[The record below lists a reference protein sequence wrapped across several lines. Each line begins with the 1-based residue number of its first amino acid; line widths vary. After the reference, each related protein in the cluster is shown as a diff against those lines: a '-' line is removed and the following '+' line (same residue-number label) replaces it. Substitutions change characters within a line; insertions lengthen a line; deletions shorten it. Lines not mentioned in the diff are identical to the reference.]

1 MVKRILLV
9 HAYHPSI
16 PPVAEAFAALWPQA
30 QVLNILDES
39 LYADVTPEGVM
50 GEDVPA
56 RVATLLRHA
65 EKSRADGIVFTG
77 STFGPAVDA
86 AKAELTVPVLKA
98 DEAMSEKI
106 ASEATH
112 PIIVCTARRALP
124 VIRANIEASAA
135 ARGRTP
141 LIAELWVP
149 GAKDAIVA
157 GDNATHDELIA
168 AAVKEYADHDMIAFG
183 QVSMVP
189 ARRLL
194 PADIAARVV
203 TSAEASVARIRELVE
218 G

>member
-9 HAYHPSI
+9 HAYLPSI
-16 PPVAEAFAALWPQA
+16 APIAEAFAALWPQA

-56 RVATLLRHA
+56 RVVTLLRHA

-77 STFGPAVDA
+77 STFGPAVDL
-86 AKAELTVPVLKA
+86 AKKELAIPVLKA
-98 DEAMSEKI
+98 DEAMAEKI
-106 ASEATH
+106 VAEASH
-112 PIIVCTARRALP
+112 PLIVCTARRALP
-124 VIRANIEASAA
+124 VIRANVEAKAA
-135 ARGRTP
+135 ERGKAP
-141 LIAELWVP
+141 VIAELWVA

-168 AAVKEYADHDMIAFG
+168 AAIRENAGYDMIAFG

-203 TSAEASVARIRELVE
+203 TSAEASVGRMRQLVE